1 MKLVAS
7 TAVAIT
13 IFSSFANA
21 NVEVIQY
28 DGPTECEIE
37 ERVQSLYYV
46 KLHYIGSIDYW
57 SKTGEKGKVFDSSYD
72 RHTLDFQFDSGTGQG
87 IRGMLEPLII
97 YTPTTTMAFDES
109 VPTRMWKSSMSRIDL
124 NLNFHFCFCF
134 HLNFLG
140 INQGING
147 LCVGS
152 KATITV
158 LPKDEHDDGGL
169 SDYGVP
175 PGATLHFDVEIV
187 SVASDKP
194 DDTNLFL
201 ELDLDESGD
210 ISRFEIEEYM
220 DLVLGRSKIPEGLFE
235 NQDTDRDGYISWEEF
250 TGPKGDYPP
259 PSTLNAF
266 EIIDTDKSGYLSREE
281 LEVFA
286 LEVHG
291 RSVPDH
297 IWKREDKDSDGKV
310 SWEEFT
316 GAKGRKNPNP
326 PQLLQLN

>member
-7 TAVAIT
+7 TALAIT

-37 ERVQSLYYV
+37 ETVRSLYYV

-87 IRGMLEPLII
+87 IRG
-97 YTPTTTMAFDES
+97 
-109 VPTRMWKSSMSRIDL
+109 
-124 NLNFHFCFCF
+124 
-134 HLNFLG
+134 

-158 LPKDEHDDGGL
+158 LPKDEQDDGGL

-220 DLVLGRSKIPEGLFE
+220 DIVLGRSKIPEGLFE
-235 NQDTDRDGYISWEEF
+235 NQDTDRNGYISWEEF
-250 TGPKGDYPP
+250 KGPKGDYPP

-266 EIIDTDKSGYLSREE
+266 EIVDTDKSGYLSREE

-286 LEVHG
+286 LRVHG

-297 IWKREDKDSDGKV
+297 IWQREDKDSDGKV

-326 PQLLQLN
+326 PQLLQLA